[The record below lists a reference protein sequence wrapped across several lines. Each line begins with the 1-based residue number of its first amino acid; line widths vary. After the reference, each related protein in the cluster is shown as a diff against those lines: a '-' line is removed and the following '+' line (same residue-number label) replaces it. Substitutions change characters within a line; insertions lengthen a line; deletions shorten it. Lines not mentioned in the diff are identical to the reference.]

1 MKKHVFKS
9 FALITMLFSAMTLSA
24 ASGVDWSTIEWIGST
39 DANFSN
45 KFKCSTKEGLVNIQ
59 KPFGDEM
66 GIYMTFPTD
75 VDLTCNLSGFYKQ
88 GAGLLLYLS
97 SFTAQETEVNV
108 TYATG
113 SCTFW
118 VYYADGTADGEEG
131 SDTEAPVLESVELFG
146 AAQNFVLLT
155 PNATDNRGVMSYL
168 LTPNGGAEKE
178 VALDDAG
185 KIKIEGLTLD
195 KTYTYSIKAKDA
207 AGNVSAVRE
216 ITFST
221 LDRVFCE
228 EEILPNV
235 QFVKNQ
241 KLIFTA
247 KKVSDTETYFAL
259 TSPTST
265 LTSMFNV
272 NTTNKGGGTLP
283 ADYVEKD
290 GWTLTGNTLSKTV
303 TWATYPTSPITIAI
317 TANRTH
323 GAGEKN
329 LIGLSYSMDISNTC
343 GDGSGD
349 SGDSG
354 DSGESNE
361 PVYPTPPASSG
372 IDWSTTYNWVEHQHY
387 SSYAN
392 QYKVETGCVKESPIQ
407 IQENSGIGIY
417 MTFAMAIKSCS
428 INESKFEGSG
438 LLLYLSALTAEETY
452 VTVIFHDDT
461 QCSFWVY
468 NAKETTS
475 SSTTIDWEDISTWL
489 NHNGFTDYE
498 NQFKSNSTCCEV
510 CYIQDYNGEK
520 CIYVRFPREI
530 TTCNIPHYKD
540 GGQLYIPLTS
550 LEAIE
555 TPITVKMVTGEICSF
570 YLYNAEGTAN
580 PTIVPGVCVYEGGA
594 GDGLSSPPGRN
605 LFEKGYE
612 VSLQLDATQAN
623 ILVTAITNDGEA
635 TKAVFQNYYT
645 YIEKEANNE
654 RYMDGQDTDEF
665 TLTVPVSWVTNNE
678 DGIIR
683 FAIKFEYPNGV
694 IKVTTPEYFYLDGS
708 GCAQRV
714 FAIYHHDDLPATPLE
729 GEDQFTEFAGGRI
742 LQSIQYKRRM
752 PSEVWETLSVPFEV
766 DRVTAFDPATGEH
779 VPLHAQYSTS
789 GTITSGNYWLRYFKT
804 EEVTAS
810 NFQPNWYDIEA
821 PSQEAAKPEKD
832 KAYIIR
838 LPNGGGYYNDKY
850 IVFHGKGYQTIAS
863 EYDIPTAP
871 ADNYFSYSGNNT
883 MMPQPLKSAYVLDN
897 AGYYFTSSS
906 TVTLPPFECSVNAT
920 AATIAKMPRIAL
932 NGRNNT
938 TTDLTLLPTTDLQ
951 GGVIYSIFGAAVA
964 RFNTIDEYDQA
975 CQTLAAGVYVVVTPS
990 ATTKIQIP

>member
-1 MKKHVFKS
+1 MKKHLFKS
-9 FALITMLFSAMTLSA
+9 LALMAMLFSAMTLSA

-97 SFTAQETEVNV
+97 SFIAQETEVIV
-108 TYATG
+108 TYKNG
-113 SCTFW
+113 SRTFW

-343 GDGSGD
+343 GDDFGDD
-349 SGDSG
+349 SGD
-354 DSGESNE
+354 DSGGSGTTTPTGPSN
-361 PVYPTPPASSG
+361 
-372 IDWSTTYNWVEHQHY
+372 IDWSNYGWVDHTGYTEYKEQF
-387 SSYAN
+387 
-392 QYKVETGCVKESPIQ
+392 KVETGCVRENPIQ
-407 IQENSGIGIY
+407 VQNRNGIGIY
-417 MTFAMAIKSCS
+417 VTFTKAVKSCS
-428 INESKFEGSG
+428 IAESYIEGSG
-438 LLLYLSALTAEETY
+438 MWVYLSALSARETQ
-452 VTVIFHDDT
+452 VTVTFADDST
-461 QCSFWVY
+461 CSFWIY
-468 NAKETTS
+468 NAHAEVPEEPTADGVCTY
-475 SSTTIDWEDISTWL
+475 E
-489 NHNGFTDYE
+489 GFT
-498 NQFKSNSTCCEV
+498 N
-510 CYIQDYNGEK
+510 
-520 CIYVRFPREI
+520 
-530 TTCNIPHYKD
+530 
-540 GGQLYIPLTS
+540 
-550 LEAIE
+550 
-555 TPITVKMVTGEICSF
+555 
-570 YLYNAEGTAN
+570 
-580 PTIVPGVCVYEGGA
+580 
-594 GDGLSSPPGRN
+594 DGLTLPPGQD

-612 VSLQLDATQAN
+612 VTLQLDNTLEN
-623 ILVTAITNDGEA
+623 ILVTATTKDGPA
-635 TKAVFQNYYT
+635 TCAIFQNYYT
-645 YIEKEANNE
+645 FIEKEANNE
-654 RYMDGQDTDEF
+654 QYMDGGNTSTF
-665 TLTVPVSWVTNNE
+665 TKTIPVSWIKNKE

-694 IKVTTPEYFYLDGS
+694 IKVTTPEFFYLDGS

-714 FAIYHHDDLPATPLE
+714 FAIYHHDDLPAEPLE

-752 PSEVWETLSVPFEV
+752 PSEVWETLSVPFDV
-766 DRVTAFDPATGEH
+766 DSVTAFDPATGEH

-804 EEVTAS
+804 KEVTAS
-810 NFQPNWYDIEA
+810 NFQPNWYDIEVT
-821 PSQEAAKPEKD
+821 SQEAAKPEKD

-850 IVFHGKGYQTIAS
+850 IVFHGRGYQTIAKNYNAPS
-863 EYDIPTAP
+863 LP
-871 ADNYFSYSGNNT
+871 ADDHYSYSGNNT
-883 MMPQPLKSAYVLDN
+883 MMPQYLYSAYVLDN

-906 TVTLPPFECSVNAT
+906 TVTLQPFECSVNAT
-920 AATIAKMPRIAL
+920 AATIANMPRIAL
-932 NGRNNT
+932 NGRNTT

>member
-1 MKKHVFKS
+1 MKKHLFKS
-9 FALITMLFSAMTLSA
+9 LALMAMLFSAMTLSA

-97 SFTAQETEVNV
+97 SFIAQETEVIV
-108 TYATG
+108 TYKNG
-113 SCTFW
+113 SRTFW

-343 GDGSGD
+343 GDDFGDD
-349 SGDSG
+349 SGD
-354 DSGESNE
+354 DSGGSGTTTPTGPSN
-361 PVYPTPPASSG
+361 
-372 IDWSTTYNWVEHQHY
+372 IDWSNYGWVDHTGYTEYKEQF
-387 SSYAN
+387 
-392 QYKVETGCVKESPIQ
+392 KVETGCVRENPIQ
-407 IQENSGIGIY
+407 VQNRNGIGIY
-417 MTFAMAIKSCS
+417 VTFTKAVKSCS
-428 INESKFEGSG
+428 IAESHIEGSG
-438 LLLYLSALTAEETY
+438 MWVYLSALSARETQ
-452 VTVIFHDDT
+452 VTVTFADDST
-461 QCSFWVY
+461 CSFWIY
-468 NAKETTS
+468 NAHAEVPEEPTADGVCTY
-475 SSTTIDWEDISTWL
+475 E
-489 NHNGFTDYE
+489 GFT
-498 NQFKSNSTCCEV
+498 N
-510 CYIQDYNGEK
+510 
-520 CIYVRFPREI
+520 
-530 TTCNIPHYKD
+530 
-540 GGQLYIPLTS
+540 
-550 LEAIE
+550 
-555 TPITVKMVTGEICSF
+555 
-570 YLYNAEGTAN
+570 
-580 PTIVPGVCVYEGGA
+580 
-594 GDGLSSPPGRN
+594 DGLTLQPGKD
-605 LFEKGYE
+605 LFATGYE
-612 VSLQLDATQAN
+612 VTLQLDNTLENIIVKAT
-623 ILVTAITNDGEA
+623 TNDGPA
-635 TKAVFQNYYT
+635 TRAVFQNYYT
-645 YIEKEANNE
+645 FIEKEANNE
-654 RYMDGQDTDEF
+654 QYMDGDNTSTF
-665 TLTVPVSWVTNNE
+665 TKTIPVSWIKNKE

-694 IKVTTPEYFYLDGS
+694 VKVTTPEFFYLDGS

-714 FAIYHHDDLPATPLE
+714 FAIYHHDDLPAEPLK
-729 GEDQFTEFAGGRI
+729 GEDQFTEFAGGKI

-779 VPLHAQYSTS
+779 VPLHAQYNNGSTQA
-789 GTITSGNYWLRYFKT
+789 GHYWLRYFKT
-804 EEVTAS
+804 KEVTAS

-821 PSQEAAKPEKD
+821 TSEDAAKPEKD

-850 IVFHGKGYQTIAS
+850 IVFHGRGYQTIADT
-863 EYDIPTAP
+863 YNAP
-871 ADNYFSYSGNNT
+871 DSPQDDHYSYSGNNT
-883 MMPQPLKSAYVLDN
+883 MMPQYLSSAYVLDN

-906 TVTLPPFECSVNAT
+906 IVTLYPFECSVNAT
-920 AATIAKMPRIAL
+920 EYTIARMPRIAL
-932 NGRNNT
+932 NGKDNT

-975 CQTLAAGVYVVVTPS
+975 CQTLAAGVYVIVTPS

>member
-97 SFTAQETEVNV
+97 SFIAQETEVIV
-108 TYATG
+108 TYKNG
-113 SCTFW
+113 SRTFW

-178 VALDDAG
+178 VALDNAG

-272 NTTNKGGGTLP
+272 NTTNKGGGTLS
-283 ADYVEKD
+283 AGYVEKD

-317 TANRTH
+317 TAQRTP
-323 GAGEKN
+323 GAGENN

-343 GDGSGD
+343 GDDFGDD
-349 SGDSG
+349 SGD
-354 DSGESNE
+354 DSGGSGTTTPTGPSN
-361 PVYPTPPASSG
+361 
-372 IDWSTTYNWVEHQHY
+372 IDWSNYGWVDHIGYTEYKEQF
-387 SSYAN
+387 
-392 QYKVETGCVKESPIQ
+392 KVETGCVRENPIQ
-407 IQENSGIGIY
+407 VQNRNGIGIY
-417 MTFAMAIKSCS
+417 VTFTKAVKSCS
-428 INESKFEGSG
+428 IAESHIEGSG
-438 LLLYLSALTAEETY
+438 MWVYLSALSARETQ
-452 VTVIFHDDT
+452 VTVTFTDGST
-461 QCSFWVY
+461 CSFWIY
-468 NAKETTS
+468 NAHAEVPEEPTADGVCTY
-475 SSTTIDWEDISTWL
+475 E
-489 NHNGFTDYE
+489 GFT
-498 NQFKSNSTCCEV
+498 N
-510 CYIQDYNGEK
+510 
-520 CIYVRFPREI
+520 
-530 TTCNIPHYKD
+530 
-540 GGQLYIPLTS
+540 
-550 LEAIE
+550 
-555 TPITVKMVTGEICSF
+555 
-570 YLYNAEGTAN
+570 
-580 PTIVPGVCVYEGGA
+580 
-594 GDGLSSPPGRN
+594 DGLTAQPGKD
-605 LFEKGYE
+605 LFATGYE
-612 VSLQLDATQAN
+612 VTLQLDNTLENIIVKAT
-623 ILVTAITNDGEA
+623 TNDGPA
-635 TKAVFQNYYT
+635 TRAVFQNYYT
-645 YIEKEANNE
+645 FIEKEANNE
-654 RYMDGQDTDEF
+654 QYMDGDNTSTF
-665 TLTVPVSWVTNNE
+665 TKTIPVSWIKNKE

-694 IKVTTPEYFYLDGS
+694 IKVTTPEFFYLDGS

-714 FAIYHHDDLPATPLE
+714 FAIYHHDDVPATPFE
-729 GEDQFTEFAGGRI
+729 GEDQFTEFRGGRI
-742 LQSIQYKRRM
+742 LQQIQYKRILR
-752 PSEVWETLSVPFEV
+752 PDTWETFCVPFEV
-766 DRVTAFDPATGEH
+766 DSVTVYDPDDQQNYH
-779 VPLHAQYSTS
+779 LHAQYNNG
-789 GTITSGNYWLRYFKT
+789 GTTVAGHFWLREFT
-804 EEVTAS
+804 TREVILDA
-810 NFQPNWYDIEA
+810 FQPNWHDITATSPAEA
-821 PSQEAAKPEKD
+821 LPKKD
-832 KAYIIR
+832 VPYIIR
-838 LPNGGGYYNDKY
+838 VPAGDYYTDKY
-850 IVFHGKGYQTIAS
+850 VVFHGKGYQTIAS

-883 MMPQPLKSAYVLDN
+883 MMPQTLTSAYVLES
-897 AGYYFTSSS
+897 AGYYFQANSSG
-906 TVTLPPFECSVNAT
+906 VTLHPFECSVNASAT
-920 AATIAKMPRIAL
+920 TIARMPRISL
-932 NGRNNT
+932 NDRERT
-938 TTDLTLLPTTDLQ
+938 VTDVETLPTTDLSD
-951 GGVIYSIFGAAVA
+951 GVIYTVYGAAVA
-964 RFNTIDEYDQA
+964 EFHSLEQYDEARAQ
-975 CQTLAAGVYVVVTPS
+975 LPAGVYLVTTPTS
-990 ATTKIQIP
+990 VIKICVQ